1 MAKPYK
7 KYLPRSLFGRALL
20 ILLAPIVLLQLVVAG
35 LFIKDH
41 YAGVTQ
47 QMTSAVAQELIFAV
61 EEVEG
66 APDVPSARALIERL
80 AQPLGVTLALDPG
93 AQLAPEAA
101 QKIYEI
107 SGNALA
113 ATLRDQ
119 IDRPI
124 SVDLL
129 GYGGDIEVRIETE
142 KGILRALIPRRRVI
156 ASNPHILLVWMV
168 ATSLLLTVVAVLF
181 LRNQVRP
188 IRQLAV
194 AAEGFGKG
202 RATPFRPAGAEEVR
216 RAGAAFLDM
225 RRRVERAMESRTNFL
240 NGVSH
245 DLRTPLTRMKL
256 ALAMMEEE
264 DAPEAAELKRDVD
277 EMERMLGE
285 FLAYA
290 RGETGEEAAP
300 TDPASL
306 LEAAAADARRGGAC
320 VTTRVSEDSAPVEE
334 VTIRAGAVRRALT
347 NLLEN
352 AARYGTQAQ
361 ATVRLGRSFVEFAVE
376 DDGPGIPEDKRELA
390 FRPFSRLD
398 DARNQDRGGGVGLG
412 LAIAQDIARAHG
424 GAISLEDSPRLGGLR
439 AVLRLPR

>member
-47 QMTSAVAQELIFAV
+47 QMTSAVAQELLFAV
-61 EEVEG
+61 DEVEG
-66 APDVPSARALIERL
+66 APDVVTARALIERL

-93 AQLAPEAA
+93 AELAPPTA

-113 ATLRDQ
+113 ATLRAQ
-119 IDRPI
+119 IVRPI

-129 GYGGDIEVRIETE
+129 GYGGDIEVRIETQ

-156 ASNPHILLVWMV
+156 ASNPHILLVWMM
-168 ATSLLLTVVAVLF
+168 ATALLLTVVAVLF

-188 IRQLAV
+188 IRQLAA
-194 AAEGFGKG
+194 AAESFGKG
-202 RATPFRPAGAEEVR
+202 RLAPFRPGGAEEVR

-256 ALAMMEEE
+256 ALAMMDD
-264 DAPEAAELKRDVD
+264 DAPEVAELRRDVD

-285 FLAYA
+285 LLAFA

-300 TDPASL
+300 VDPLSL
-306 LEAAAADARRGGAC
+306 LEAAAAAARRGGADID
-320 VTTRVSEDSAPVEE
+320 VRISEDSLPVGL
-334 VTIRAGAVRRALT
+334 VTLRSGAVGRALS

-352 AARYGTQAQ
+352 AARYGDRAE
-361 ATVRLGRSFVEFAVE
+361 ARLRLGRTFVDFAIE
-376 DDGPGIPEDKRELA
+376 DDGPGIPEDKRDLA

-398 DARNQDRGGGVGLG
+398 DARNQDEGGGVGLG
-412 LAIAQDIARAHG
+412 LAISLDIARAHG
-424 GAISLEDSPRLGGLR
+424 GSIALEDSARLGGLR

>member
-47 QMTSAVAQELIFAV
+47 QMTSAVAQELIYAI

-66 APDVPSARALIERL
+66 APDAPAARALIERL
-80 AQPLGVTLALDPG
+80 AQPLGVTLALDPT
-93 AQLAPEAA
+93 AVMPPEQA

-113 ATLRDQ
+113 ATLRNQ
-119 IDRPI
+119 IGQPI

-129 GYGGDIEVRIETE
+129 GYGGDIDVRIQTG
-142 KGILRALIPRRRVI
+142 KGVLRALIPRKRVI

-168 ATSLLLTVVAVLF
+168 GTSLLLTVVAVLF
-181 LRNQVRP
+181 LRNQVKP
-188 IRQLAV
+188 IRQLAA
-194 AAEGFGKG
+194 AAESFGKG
-202 RATPFRPAGAEEVR
+202 RAGPFRPGGAEEVR

-256 ALAMMEEE
+256 ALAMME
-264 DAPEAAELKRDVD
+264 DDVPEAAELKRDVD

-320 VTTRVSEDSAPVEE
+320 VAIRVSEDSAAVEP
-334 VTIRAGAVRRALT
+334 VTIRAGAVRRALA

-352 AARYGTQAQ
+352 AARYGTSAE
-361 ATVRLGRSFVEFAVE
+361 ATLRLGRSFVEFAVE

-424 GAISLEDSPRLGGLR
+424 GAIALEDSARLGGLR